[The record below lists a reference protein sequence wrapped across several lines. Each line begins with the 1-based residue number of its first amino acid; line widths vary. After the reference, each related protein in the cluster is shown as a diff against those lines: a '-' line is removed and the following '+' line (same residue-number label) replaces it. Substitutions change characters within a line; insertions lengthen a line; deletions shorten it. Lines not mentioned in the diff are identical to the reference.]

1 MSSFE
6 KTFLL
11 VDALTQSEFKPV
23 LAMNAKM
30 MEEVGEM
37 STALLITEGHITH
50 KELAE
55 PLVGEV
61 ADVIQCALSVFIKA
75 TPNKTPQERLAL
87 FLQYF
92 ESKTNKWATVQQGEY
107 NRMQEADG
115 DIEGVEDTTC
125 AEDEMAMI
133 TAEEHGMITHV
144 PRMSAAREYMNQ
156 TGRHL
161 TLEERMQENRLRDQR
176 EHHNS
181 QLGGFE

>member
-1 MSSFE
+1 MSTFE

-11 VDALTQSEFKPV
+11 VDALTQSELKPV

-37 STALLITEGHITH
+37 STALLIMECHITH
-50 KELAE
+50 KELTE

-61 ADVIQCALSVFIKA
+61 ADVIQCALSVFVKA
-75 TPNKTPQERLAL
+75 TPNLTAQERLAL
-87 FLQYF
+87 FLQHF

-107 NRMQEADG
+107 DRMQEAD
-115 DIEGVEDTTC
+115 VT
-125 AEDEMAMI
+125 AVEDEMVMI
-133 TAEEHGMITHV
+133 TAEEYGMTT
-144 PRMSAAREYMNQ
+144 PRQNRMSAAQEYMTK

-161 TLEERMQENRLRDQR
+161 SLEERTQENRLRDQR

-181 QLGGFE
+181 QIGGFE

>member
-1 MSSFE
+1 MNTFE

-11 VDALTQSEFKPV
+11 VDALTQSEMKPV

-37 STALLITEGHITH
+37 STALLIMEGHITH

-61 ADVIQCALSVFIKA
+61 ADVIQCALSVFVKA

-107 NRMQEADG
+107 IRMQEADG
-115 DIEGVEDTTC
+115 DIEGADETPAT
-125 AEDEMAMI
+125 DEMVMI
-133 TAEEHGMITHV
+133 TAEEYGMTT
-144 PRMSAAREYMNQ
+144 PQQNRMSAAQEYMTT

-161 TLEERMQENRLRDQR
+161 TLEERMQENRLRAQR
-176 EHHNS
+176 EHLNS
-181 QLGGFE
+181 QIGGFE